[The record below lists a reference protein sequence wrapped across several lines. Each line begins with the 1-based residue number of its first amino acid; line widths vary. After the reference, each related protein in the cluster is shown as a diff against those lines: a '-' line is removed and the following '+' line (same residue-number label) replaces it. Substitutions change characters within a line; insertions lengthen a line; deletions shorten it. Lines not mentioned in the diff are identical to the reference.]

1 MPPILSLINSKF
13 LRKLDLPL
21 HTAGQWNSHSVT
33 VTVETKNESDFLDLK
48 VIFLNT
54 SFRHFKM
61 YSSKLN

>member
-1 MPPILSLINSKF
+1 ME
-13 LRKLDLPL
+13 
-21 HTAGQWNSHSVT
+21 QWNSHSVT
-33 VTVETKNESDFLDLK
+33 VTVETRNESDFLDLK